1 MLSQHGGAQM
11 VRGGEVRVDHP
22 TSAPV
27 RPAEPS
33 GQPGWL
39 LASLSGL
46 AAALAL
52 SGGWP
57 YWVPDGP
64 AAEPE
69 SGTQPDTVTVRPLD
83 RAAAPPGSPITLP
96 ATGCWHTLP
105 AAPATCPCPVRTR
118 LLERIPSPLMLVG
131 DLGKRRS
138 AQR

>member
-52 SGGWP
+52 SGGLA
-57 YWVPDGP
+57 VLGARRAGRRARVGH
-64 AAEPE
+64 AA
-69 SGTQPDTVTVRPLD
+69 
-83 RAAAPPGSPITLP
+83 
-96 ATGCWHTLP
+96 
-105 AAPATCPCPVRTR
+105 
-118 LLERIPSPLMLVG
+118 
-131 DLGKRRS
+131 
-138 AQR
+138 